1 MHQDRPHPSTCELY
15 YVSGD
20 TLISYHLTS
29 KVFLQRMM
37 ALYVASHYKNQM
49 DDLQLMSDAPAYHLF
64 VLPPIKDG
72 ESHLSKPLVVL
83 QVALEG
89 NISKIA

>member
-1 MHQDRPHPSTCELY
+1 MHQDRPHPSTCGLF

-20 TLISYHLTS
+20 TLISYHLAS

-37 ALYVASHYKNQM
+37 ALYVASHYKNQL
-49 DDLQLMSDAPAYHLF
+49 DDLRLTSDAPAYHLF